1 MHDQSEHVSPLGRD
15 LLSRRNFLSQ
25 AGTSMGALGL
35 AKLLSADKLLGSGD
49 DPTAFSGKQPIRPDI
64 DPNNPYASRPP
75 HYSVPAKNVLV
86 IFCPGAVSHV
96 DTFDYKPALAKL
108 HGKPAPFAHSRGRQE
123 IVPNLSGILRLA
135 VRVVK

>member
-75 HYSVPAKNVLV
+75 HNSVPAKKCTGDFLPWSSQS
-86 IFCPGAVSHV
+86 C
-96 DTFDYKPALAKL
+96 
-108 HGKPAPFAHSRGRQE
+108 
-123 IVPNLSGILRLA
+123 
-135 VRVVK
+135 